1 VPGAVGIR
9 PSQAA
14 LRVSAQGVLPDD
26 CQDMRAKPKL
36 NAASASTIRWSFV
49 KAFKTTEEC
58 LAHLEKNGF
67 GSVVTSPYMKGCTN
81 GVLHEADC
89 TTYTKLAVWFGNEGA
104 GISPLAIERS
114 EVCSNIPMY
123 GIIEGLTMDTSSGI
137 VLYKIGKQRRV
148 FQARLSAR
156 TSANTR
162 AAGEATPPDAPD
174 SRRCP
179 AGWIIRRSR
188 AVDRGRSAAQPRRA
202 VAVCINIVNT

>member
-1 VPGAVGIR
+1 LPVPGAVGIR

-123 GIIEGLTMDTSSGI
+123 GIIEGLNMARLLASCCTKSVSN
-137 VLYKIGKQRRV
+137 VVRSRRV
-148 FQARLSAR
+148 SAPGPLRKRVPPVKPHRPMHR
-156 TSANTR
+156 T
-162 AAGEATPPDAPD
+162 
-174 SRRCP
+174 
-179 AGWIIRRSR
+179 
-188 AVDRGRSAAQPRRA
+188 RGGVLRGG
-202 VAVCINIVNT
+202 